1 MTFRI
6 FRQTRDVKNGKCHR
20 RDEGS
25 SKIFERKT
33 TTTVIDVVYS
43 TSSFSFSSFYVL
55 FVFLLCAVVT
65 FVIVLNH
72 PVGPR
77 EGT

>member
-1 MTFRI
+1 MK
-6 FRQTRDVKNGKCHR
+6 QTNERREKWCKKCHR

-25 SKIFERKT
+25 SEIFERKT
-33 TTTVIDVVYS
+33 RTTVIVVAYS
-43 TSSFSFSSFYVL
+43 TSRFSFSSFCVF